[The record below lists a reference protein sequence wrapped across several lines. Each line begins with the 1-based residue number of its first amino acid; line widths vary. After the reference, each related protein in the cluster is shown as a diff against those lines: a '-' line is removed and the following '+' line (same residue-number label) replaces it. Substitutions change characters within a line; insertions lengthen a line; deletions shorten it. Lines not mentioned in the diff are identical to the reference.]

1 MVDKKKV
8 IRSASSM
15 GLSSGLLAVLAIAQL
30 SVVARF
36 LTPEDYGLF
45 AIAMIIVGAAGA
57 FLEGV
62 PLALIQRDEVSS
74 LELSSMQ
81 KWLYLIV
88 AGLMVLSVV
97 IGWTVEWLGEVNGL
111 CLLTFVV
118 VISLAMTSS
127 CLIHRVC
134 LRRELRMEKIAIANV
149 CGAFFS
155 TITAIYFA
163 VEGAGY
169 WALAYAAIVRAFV
182 VMLVLRYSSYLG
194 LLPKSAWR
202 EAQPLLGFGLSR
214 GLDQLL
220 GQFTGKFDQVAI
232 GAFMGQAD
240 LGVYNV
246 ASNVAR
252 RPFGLIQ
259 PVIGSVLFPVYAR
272 LRKEPQQMQ
281 RAFDDSVQ
289 LLAIVM
295 LSISFAVCVLSSEIV
310 FLILGEK
317 WQSSTST
324 LSIIPFY
331 FAFNL
336 MEVPM
341 RQAAQAAGLTWR
353 LLAWNILSGFV
364 VLAAVVGILVLEPDL
379 AEVAG
384 ALVFA
389 RVTLYVGG
397 FFFLVP
403 RKEIR
408 VIGCLVRVI
417 GLVVMPLGGALLSL
431 QLLDAESLIVRL
443 AVSTAVGFFLAVLNR
458 KKMFWIFNSV
468 IGGRIASN

>member
-1 MVDKKKV
+1 MDKKKV

-15 GLSSGLLAVLAIAQL
+15 GLSSVLLAVLAIAQL
-30 SVVARF
+30 SIVARF

-97 IGWTVEWLGEVNGL
+97 VGWTVEWFWGVNDL
-111 CLLTFVV
+111 CILTFVV
-118 VISLAMTSS
+118 VISLAMNSS
-127 CLIHRVC
+127 CLIHRVW

-149 CGAFFS
+149 YGAFFS
-155 TITAIYFA
+155 AITAIYFA
-163 VEGAGY
+163 MEGAGY
-169 WALAYAAIVRAFV
+169 WALAYAAIVRELV
-182 VMLVLRYSSYLG
+182 VMLVLRYSSG
-194 LLPKSAWR
+194 LCMFPRAAWT
-202 EAQPLLGFGLSR
+202 EARPLLGFGLSR

-220 GQFTGKFDQVAI
+220 GQFTAKFDQVAI
-232 GAFMGQAD
+232 GAFMGQAN

-246 ASNVAR
+246 ASNIAR
-252 RPFGLIQ
+252 RPFALIQ

-272 LRKEPQQMQ
+272 LRKEPQKMQ

-295 LSISFAVCVLSSEIV
+295 LSISFAVCVFSSEIV

-317 WQSSTST
+317 WQSSVSI

-336 MEVPM
+336 METPM
-341 RQAAQAAGLTWR
+341 RQAAQAAGLTSR
-353 LLAWNILSGFV
+353 LLAWNLLSGLLVLAV
-364 VLAAVVGILVLEPDL
+364 VLIVMFFGPDL
-379 AEVAG
+379 AQVAG

-389 RVTLYVGG
+389 RMALYVVG
-397 FFFLVP
+397 FFFLIP
-403 RKEIR
+403 REEIR
-408 VIGCLVRVI
+408 VIGCLVRVV
-417 GLVVMPLGGALLSL
+417 GLVIIPLGGALLSL
-431 QLLDAESLIVRL
+431 LLLDAESLIVRL
-443 AVSTAVGFFLAVLNR
+443 AASVTVGLFVAVLNR
-458 KKMFWIFNSV
+458 EKLFWMFRSV
-468 IGGRIASN
+468 IGQKIASS

>member
-1 MVDKKKV
+1 MVDKERV

-15 GLSSGLLAVLAIAQL
+15 GLCSGLLAILSTAQL
-30 SVVARF
+30 SIVARF

-45 AIAMIIVGAAGA
+45 AIVMIIVGSASA

-74 LELSSMQ
+74 LELSAMQ

-88 AGLMVLSVV
+88 AGLVVLSVV
-97 IGWTVEWLGEVNGL
+97 IGWTVEWIGEVNNL
-111 CLLTFVV
+111 CLLTLVV
-118 VISLAMTSS
+118 VLSLAMTSS
-127 CLIHRVC
+127 CLIHRVW

-155 TITAIYFA
+155 AIIAIYFA

-169 WALAYAAIVRAFV
+169 WALAYGAIVRAFI
-182 VMLVLRYSSYLG
+182 VMLVLRHSSGLG
-194 LLPKSAWR
+194 MLPKAALR

-220 GQFTGKFDQVAI
+220 GQFTAKFDQFAI
-232 GAFMGQAD
+232 GAFMGQTD

-259 PVIGSVLFPVYAR
+259 PVIGSVLFPVYTR
-272 LRKEPQQMQ
+272 LRKEPQKMQ

-295 LSISFAVCVLSSEIV
+295 LLVSFAVCVFSSEIV

-317 WQSSTST
+317 WLSSVSI

-353 LLAWNILSGFV
+353 LLAWNVISGFV
-364 VLAAVVGILVLEPDL
+364 VLAAVVGAIVLEPDL
-379 AEVAG
+379 AQVAG
-384 ALVFA
+384 ALVIA
-389 RVTLYVGG
+389 RMALYVAG

-408 VIGCLVRVI
+408 VIDCLVRVFGWVI
-417 GLVVMPLGGALLSL
+417 IPLGQGC
-431 QLLDAESLIVRL
+431 
-443 AVSTAVGFFLAVLNR
+443 
-458 KKMFWIFNSV
+458 
-468 IGGRIASN
+468 